1 MGSLAYIGKLILFR
15 LIAFKKQHNQKRI
28 VQSLAILS
36 FFTLLFIIGLFIGFM
51 ILWFL
56 WFRVLYLPL
65 FVKISGVV
73 LVAPY
78 LGAVGAI
85 FGLSKGIEFGL
96 KTSKID
102 LLSGQ

>member
-15 LIAFKKQHNQKRI
+15 LIALKKQPDQKRI
-28 VQSLAILS
+28 VQSLAILAV
-36 FFTLLFIIGLFIGFM
+36 FCLLLIIGLFIVFM
-51 ILWFL
+51 ILWFF
-56 WFRVLYLPL
+56 WFRTLYLPL
-65 FVKISGVV
+65 FVKIGGAV

-78 LGAVGAI
+78 LGAAGAI
-85 FGLSKGIEFGL
+85 FCLSKGIEFGL